1 MVSPLTVSAVRQAEQ
16 LRLTDRLWLGD
27 LIGRY
32 PRRPGVP
39 ALRALIEDAQRG
51 LSVVRSELEE
61 RFQALLLDAAVP
73 MPATNVFVEG
83 HEVDCAW
90 EQQRLV
96 VELDSRSAHDTRDA
110 VETDRARDRR
120 LGAAGWRVV
129 RITWRQLL
137 DTPREVERDLKRLLA
152 ANLPTRR

>member
-73 MPATNVFVEG
+73 MPATT
-83 HEVDCAW
+83 
-90 EQQRLV
+90 
-96 VELDSRSAHDTRDA
+96 SSSKDTRSTA
-110 VETDRARDRR
+110 PGSSSASSSSSTAAPRTTRATPSRPIALGTAASVRR
-120 LGAAGWRVV
+120 AGVWSASRGGSCS
-129 RITWRQLL
+129 
-137 DTPREVERDLKRLLA
+137 TPRGRSSVI
-152 ANLPTRR
+152 